1 MGVNQQ
7 SACPYRIP
15 GVLGLLERVIVP
27 ALVIFL
33 LVGSV
38 ASALFGL
45 ALVFRTE
52 KALAFM
58 RSMNRWVS
66 TRRAL
71 RPAEMPY
78 APRVESRR
86 GRLLLALFLLLG
98 GLFALYAL
106 LWRLQI
112 PRVAVVLGVNLQKWF
127 VIGVAL
133 QTMKWFLV
141 LGSALAVAVGVLMLF
156 VPARLAALE
165 ARLDRWYST
174 RQALPAGGES
184 MRYPLDTLVEASPRA
199 AGWLIAAA
207 SLLVAAA
214 MTVLAARL
222 AA

>member
-71 RPAEMPY
+71 R
-78 APRVESRR
+78 RCCR
-86 GRLLLALFLLLG
+86 
-98 GLFALYAL
+98 
-106 LWRLQI
+106 
-112 PRVAVVLGVNLQKWF
+112 
-127 VIGVAL
+127 
-133 QTMKWFLV
+133 
-141 LGSALAVAVGVLMLF
+141 
-156 VPARLAALE
+156 AR
-165 ARLDRWYST
+165 ST
-174 RQALPAGGES
+174 
-184 MRYPLDTLVEASPRA
+184 
-199 AGWLIAAA
+199 
-207 SLLVAAA
+207 
-214 MTVLAARL
+214 
-222 AA
+222 